1 MLSHRHDDQ
10 GHPDLKPETAVPPMS
25 RRRPRAPQGSAPA
38 QRGAEATP
46 MHGGSGWAPLPSR
59 QTNRSHPRKQGKVLK
74 QEFIPS
80 AHSGY
85 VQ

>member
-46 MHGGSGWAPLPSR
+46 MHGGSGWAPTPQ
-59 QTNRSHPRKQGKVLK
+59 QTNKQKSP
-74 QEFIPS
+74 QETGEGS
-80 AHSGY
+80 EARVYSKCT
-85 VQ
+85 Q